1 MKKSVIAGIV
11 IVAVLFF
18 GIILFTISKDLFITS
33 NEGIPDIDGEDNEI
47 GNTDGGIQEIETE
60 EGTGID
66 ESTLHYI
73 EITESG
79 FLPQIITINKGDT
92 VTWTN
97 SISSKSWPASAV
109 HPSHKVYPG
118 SDISKCGTSEQD
130 SIFDSCKG
138 LSQEESYSFTFNEIG
153 SWSYHDHLKSSIRG
167 TIIVQ

>member
-18 GIILFTISKDLFITS
+18 GIILFTINKDMSITS
-33 NEGIPDIDGEDNEI
+33 NEGIPDVDGEDNEI

-92 VTWTN
+92 VIWTN

-109 HPSHKVYPG
+109 HPSHQAYPG
-118 SDISKCGTSEQD
+118 SDISKCNTAKENV
-130 SIFDSCKG
+130 IFDACKG
-138 LSQEESYSFTFNEIG
+138 LSQGESYSFTFNEIG
-153 SWSYHDHLKSSIRG
+153 SWNYHNHLKSSIQG
-167 TIIVQ
+167 TIMVE